1 MGQTEMFKLVQHLI
15 VQDDGKLP
23 HIPDCLY
30 AYIMAGNGVF
40 LYAKRDD
47 LEVLIPVSRATIAGL
62 PPLEPYVNMPRVPV
76 VLMHHILRASK
87 ENLPNE
93 ILFWFNFD
101 HEQQVWNLDAPLQ
114 ICGPASVFPL
124 DKSDPLGIKALIDL
138 HSHALMDPFFS
149 RTDNKDELSFRI
161 FAVIGKVNEKPLILV
176 RVGVY
181 GNYWNI
187 PADMIFELPEEI
199 RDAYYGKGDVDYDET
214 NIEEETLSQE
224 KIIPI
229 PEEEVIEPDFLL
241 FLDESTRAQ

>member
-1 MGQTEMFKLVQHLI
+1 MFKLVQHLI
-15 VQDDGKLP
+15 VQDDGQLP
-23 HIPDCLY
+23 PIPDCLY
-30 AYIMAGNGVF
+30 AYMMAGNGVF

-199 RDAYYGKGDVDYDET
+199 RDAYYGKGGVDYDET
-214 NIEEETLSQE
+214 NIEEATLSQE
-224 KIIPI
+224 QIIPI

>member
-1 MGQTEMFKLVQHLI
+1 MFKLVQHLI

-23 HIPDCLY
+23 PIPDCLY

-62 PPLEPYVNMPRVPV
+62 PSLEPFVNMPCVPAI
-76 VLMHHILRASK
+76 LMHHILQASK

-101 HEQQVWNLDAPLQ
+101 HDRQVWNVDAPLQ
-114 ICGPASVFPL
+114 ICHPASVIPVN
-124 DKSDPLGIKALIDL
+124 KNDPLGIKALIDL

-149 RTDNKDELSFRI
+149 CTDNKDEQGFRI
-161 FAVIGKVNEKPLILV
+161 FVVIGKVNGKPEIVV

-187 PADMIFELPEEI
+187 PASMIFELPEEI
-199 RDAYYGKGDVDYDET
+199 WDTYYGKGELDYDET
-214 NIEEETLSQE
+214 NIEE
-224 KIIPI
+224 KIIAEQDVVEI
-229 PEEEVIEPDFLL
+229 DTHSET
-241 FLDESTRAQ
+241 TRVE

>member
-1 MGQTEMFKLVQHLI
+1 MGQINMFKLVQHLI

-23 HIPDCLY
+23 PIPDCLY

-62 PPLEPYVNMPRVPV
+62 PSLEPFVNMPCVPAI
-76 VLMHHILRASK
+76 LMHHILQASK

-101 HEQQVWNLDAPLQ
+101 HDRQVWNVDAPLQ
-114 ICGPASVFPL
+114 ICHPASVIPVN
-124 DKSDPLGIKALIDL
+124 KNDPLGIKALIDL

-149 RTDNKDELSFRI
+149 CTDNKDEQGFRI
-161 FAVIGKVNEKPLILV
+161 FAVIGKVNGKPEIIV

-187 PADMIFELPEEI
+187 PASMIFELPEEI
-199 RDAYYGKGDVDYDET
+199 WDTYYGKGELDYDET
-214 NIEEETLSQE
+214 NIEE
-224 KIIPI
+224 KIIAEQDVVEI
-229 PEEEVIEPDFLL
+229 DTHAET
-241 FLDESTRAQ
+241 TRVE

>member
-199 RDAYYGKGDVDYDET
+199 RDAYYGKGEVDYDET